1 MENKVNLNLLIS
13 KVKCL
18 SQKEK
23 YHILN
28 IFKKHEVKYTKNTNG
43 YFFNL
48 EKVDLHIIQK
58 VIKCIDLIENERE
71 IISEMDKKRELHLEY
86 YKSLIDSKLKER
98 ILLQNNQYIN
108 KLILNNSNEILIK
121 KKCKVKKHNN
131 LNIDPDI
138 LIKEYASSKKYNK
151 KHIFYKITQTMRTK
165 RPKNAKKVINYSIG
179 NIEDENERE
188 DEQENEQEEFEC
200 NEDIEVEQKTS
211 EIDADRETSFD
222 NDDIRVESD
231 DSDDEIEED
240 INVNVNVNINVDD
253 FEYYKDILKK
263 NGYLFNED
271 KNVIMAKEK
280 YIE

>member
-108 KLILNNSNEILIK
+108 TLILNNSSEIIIK
-121 KKCKVKKHNN
+121 KKCETKKCNN
-131 LNIDPDI
+131 FNTDPDI
-138 LIKEYASSKKYNK
+138 LIKEYVSSKKYNK

-165 RPKNAKKVINYSIG
+165 RPKNTKISINNYSIG

-200 NEDIEVEQKTS
+200 NEDNEVEQKTS

-231 DSDDEIEED
+231 DSDNEIEED
-240 INVNVNVNINVDD
+240 INVYD

-263 NGYLFNED
+263 KGYLFNED